1 MTALRGQHGRG
12 TTGSGWRRG
21 PLFCALSTLALW
33 TVLLAGAPV
42 GAAGVSFSAQ
52 QIISAVADGANS
64 VFVADVDGDG
74 DLDVLSASF
83 WDSKIAWYENVD
95 GLGNFGPEQV
105 ITTMASDARAVF
117 AADLDGD
124 GDVDVLSASSFN
136 DTIAWYENTDGL
148 GTFGPRQTIENQA
161 SEARAVIA
169 ADLDGDSDMDVLSAS
184 LADDTIAW
192 YENTDG
198 LGTFGPQLVISTA
211 ADGPITIFTAD
222 LDGDSDL
229 DVLSAS
235 SNDNKIAWY
244 ENTDGLGTFGPQ
256 QIIFAGALGAWSVFA
271 ADVDGDGDVDVL
283 SASFFDDTVAWYENT
298 DGMGTFGPQLPIST
312 AVPAAIAVFAADM
325 DLDGDFDVITGSLF
339 DPISWHANLG
349 AGSFGSPQ
357 LVSATGDGTLSV
369 FAADLDGDG
378 DLDVAGASNFD
389 DEISWYE
396 NLLEIS
402 VPTVSTAGLVL
413 LVTLLGCA
421 ALGML
426 KNSAVGAR
434 S

>member
-1 MTALRGQHGRG
+1 
-12 TTGSGWRRG
+12 
-21 PLFCALSTLALW
+21 
-33 TVLLAGAPV
+33 VLLSGAPV
-42 GAAGVSFSAQ
+42 RAASVSFGAQ
-52 QIISAVADGANS
+52 QIISAVANGANS
-64 VFVADVDGDG
+64 VFVVDIDGDT

-95 GLGNFGPEQV
+95 GLGAFGPEQV

-124 GDVDVLSASSFN
+124 GDMDVLSASSFDN
-136 DTIAWYENTDGL
+136 TIAWYENTDGL
-148 GTFGPRQTIENQA
+148 GTFGPRHIIENQA

-198 LGTFGPQLVISTA
+198 AGSFGPQRVISTA
-211 ADGPITIFTAD
+211 ADGPITIVAAD
-222 LDGDSDL
+222 LDGDGDV

-235 SNDNKIAWY
+235 SNDNEIAWY

-256 QIIFAGALGAWSVFA
+256 QVIFAGALGAWSVFA

-283 SASFFDDTVAWYENT
+283 SASLFDDTVAWYENT
-298 DGMGTFGPQLPIST
+298 DGMGTFGPQRPIST
-312 AVPAAIAVFAADM
+312 VVEAAISVFAADM

-339 DPISWHANLG
+339 DPISWHANLDG

-357 LVSATGDGTLSV
+357 LVSEAGDGTLSV

-378 DLDVAGASNFD
+378 YLDVAEASNFD
-389 DEISWYE
+389 DKISWYE

-402 VPTVSTAGLVL
+402 VPAVSPAGLVL
-413 LVTLLGCA
+413 LAALLVCCA
-421 ALGML
+421 AFGILR
-426 KNSAVGAR
+426 NPAVGAR
-434 S
+434 ALR

>member
-1 MTALRGQHGRG
+1 M
-12 TTGSGWRRG
+12 
-21 PLFCALSTLALW
+21 FCALSTLTVW

-42 GAAGVSFSAQ
+42 RAAGVSFSAQ
-52 QIISAVADGANS
+52 RIISAVANGANS
-64 VFVADVDGDG
+64 VFVADVDGDT

-95 GLGNFGPEQV
+95 GLGAFGPEQV

-124 GDVDVLSASSFN
+124 GDVDVLSASSFDN
-136 DTIAWYENTDGL
+136 TIAWYENTDGL
-148 GTFGPRQTIENQA
+148 GTFGPRHTIENQA

-198 LGTFGPQLVISTA
+198 AGSFGPQLVISTA
-211 ADGPITIFTAD
+211 ADGPITIFAAD
-222 LDGDSDL
+222 LDGDTDL

-235 SNDNKIAWY
+235 SNDNEIAWY
-244 ENTDGLGTFGPQ
+244 ENNGAGTFGPQ

-283 SASFFDDTVAWYENT
+283 SASLFDDTVAWYENM
-298 DGMGTFGPQLPIST
+298 DGAGTFGPQLPIST
-312 AVPAAIAVFAADM
+312 VVQAAISVFAADM
-325 DLDGDFDVITGSLF
+325 DLDGDIDVITGALG
-339 DPISWHANLG
+339 DRTSWHSNLDG

-357 LVSATGDGTLSV
+357 LISEAVNGTSSV

-378 DLDVAGASNFD
+378 DPDVAGASNFN

-396 NLLEIS
+396 NLLAIP
-402 VPTVSTAGLVL
+402 VPAVSPAGLVVLAAL
-413 LVTLLGCA
+413 LVCA
-421 ALGML
+421 AFGILR
-426 KNSAVGAR
+426 NPAVGAR

>member
-1 MTALRGQHGRG
+1 
-12 TTGSGWRRG
+12 
-21 PLFCALSTLALW
+21 
-33 TVLLAGAPV
+33 VLLAGAPV
-42 GAAGVSFSAQ
+42 RAAGVSFSAQ
-52 QIISAVADGANS
+52 RIISAAANGANS
-64 VFVADVDGDG
+64 VFVADVDGDT

-95 GLGNFGPEQV
+95 GLGSFGPEQV

-124 GDVDVLSASSFN
+124 NDVDVLSASSFDN
-136 DTIAWYENTDGL
+136 TIAWYENTDGL
-148 GTFGPRQTIENQA
+148 GTFGPRHTIENQA

-198 LGTFGPQLVISTA
+198 AGSFGPQLVISTA
-211 ADGPITIFTAD
+211 ADGPITIFAAD
-222 LDGDSDL
+222 LDGDTDL

-235 SNDNKIAWY
+235 SNDNEIAWY

-271 ADVDGDGDVDVL
+271 ADVDGDADVDVL
-283 SASFFDDTVAWYENT
+283 SASLLDDTVAWYENM
-298 DGMGTFGPQLPIST
+298 DGTGTFGPQLPIST
-312 AVPAAIAVFAADM
+312 VVQAAISVFAADM
-325 DLDGDFDVITGSLF
+325 DLDGDFDVITGSLG
-339 DPISWHANLG
+339 DRISWHTNLDG
-349 AGSFGSPQ
+349 AGTFGSPQ
-357 LVSATGDGTLSV
+357 LVSAAGDGTSSV

-378 DLDVAGASNFD
+378 DPDVAAASNFD

-413 LVTLLGCA
+413 LVAFLGCCA
-421 ALGML
+421 AFGILR
-426 KNSAVGAR
+426 NPAVGAR
-434 S
+434 SCADPPGSGC

>member
-1 MTALRGQHGRG
+1 
-12 TTGSGWRRG
+12 
-21 PLFCALSTLALW
+21 LFCALSALTVW

-42 GAAGVSFSAQ
+42 RAAGVSFSAQ
-52 QIISAVADGANS
+52 QIISAVANGANS
-64 VFVADVDGDG
+64 VFVADVDGDT

-95 GLGNFGPEQV
+95 GLGTFGPEQV

-124 GDVDVLSASSFN
+124 NDVDVLSASSLDN
-136 DTIAWYENTDGL
+136 TIAWYENTDGL
-148 GTFGPRQTIENQA
+148 GLFGPRHTIENQA

-198 LGTFGPQLVISTA
+198 AASFGSPIVISTA
-211 ADGPITIFTAD
+211 ADGPIAIFAAD
-222 LDGDSDL
+222 LDGDTDL

-235 SNDNKIAWY
+235 SNDNEIAWY
-244 ENTDGLGTFGPQ
+244 ENNGTGTFGPQ

-271 ADVDGDGDVDVL
+271 ADVDGDADVDVL
-283 SASFFDDTVAWYENT
+283 SASLLDGTVAWYENL

-312 AVPAAIAVFAADM
+312 MVQVAISVFAADM
-325 DLDGDFDVITGSLF
+325 DLDGDVDVISGSLGDQIF
-339 DPISWHANLG
+339 WHPNLDG
-349 AGSFGSPQ
+349 TGRFGSPQ
-357 LVSATGDGTLSV
+357 LVSAAGDGLSSV

-378 DLDVAGASNFD
+378 DLDIAAASNFD

-396 NLLEIS
+396 NLLGIS
-402 VPTVSTAGLVL
+402 VPAVSTAGLVL
-413 LVTLLGCA
+413 LAALLSCA
-421 ALGML
+421 ALGIL
-426 KNSAVGAR
+426 RNPAVGAR
-434 S
+434 SCADPPGSGG

>member
-12 TTGSGWRRG
+12 TTGSGWYRG
-21 PLFCALSTLALW
+21 PLFCALSTLTLW
-33 TVLLAGAPV
+33 TLLLAGAPV
-42 GAAGVSFSAQ
+42 RAASVSFGAQ
-52 QIISAVADGANS
+52 QIISAVANGANS

-95 GLGNFGPEQV
+95 GLGAFGSEQV
-105 ITTMASDARAVF
+105 ITTTASDARAVF

-124 GDVDVLSASSFN
+124 GDVDVLSASSLDN
-136 DTIAWYENTDGL
+136 KIAWYENTDGL

-161 SEARAVIA
+161 DEARAVIA

-198 LGTFGPQLVISTA
+198 AGSFGPQLVISTA

-283 SASFFDDTVAWYENT
+283 SASFFDGTVAWYENT

-325 DLDGDFDVITGSLF
+325 DLDGDFDVITGALG
-339 DPISWHANLG
+339 DRISWHTNLG

-357 LVSATGDGTLSV
+357 LVSAAGDGSSSV
-369 FAADLDGDG
+369 FVADLDGDG
-378 DLDVAGASNFD
+378 VPDVAGASNFY

-396 NLLEIS
+396 NLLAIP
-402 VPTVSTAGLVL
+402 VPAVSPAGLVL
-413 LVTLLGCA
+413 LA
-421 ALGML
+421 ALLVCAVLGIL
-426 KNSAVGAR
+426 RNPAVGAR

>member
-1 MTALRGQHGRG
+1 
-12 TTGSGWRRG
+12 
-21 PLFCALSTLALW
+21 LFCALSTLTVW
-33 TVLLAGAPV
+33 TVLLSGAPV
-42 GAAGVSFSAQ
+42 WAAGVSFSAQ
-52 QIISAVADGANS
+52 RIISAAANGANS
-64 VFVADVDGDG
+64 VFVADVDGDT

-95 GLGNFGPEQV
+95 GLGSFGPEQV

-124 GDVDVLSASSFN
+124 GDVDVLSASSFDN
-136 DTIAWYENTDGL
+136 TIAWYENTDGL
-148 GTFGPRQTIENQA
+148 GTFGPRHTIENQA

-198 LGTFGPQLVISTA
+198 AGSFGPQLVISTA
-211 ADGPITIFTAD
+211 ADGPITIFAAD
-222 LDGDSDL
+222 LDGDTDL

-235 SNDNKIAWY
+235 SNDNEIAWY

-283 SASFFDDTVAWYENT
+283 SASFFDDTVAWYENM
-298 DGMGTFGPQLPIST
+298 DGTGTFGPQLPIST
-312 AVPAAIAVFAADM
+312 VVEAAISVFAVDM
-325 DLDGDFDVITGSLF
+325 DRDGDFDVITGSLG
-339 DPISWHANLG
+339 DEISWHANLDG
-349 AGSFGSPQ
+349 AGSFGAPQ
-357 LVSATGDGTLSV
+357 LVSAAGDGPSSV

-378 DLDVAGASNFD
+378 DPDVAVASNFD

-396 NLLEIS
+396 NLLEVS
-402 VPTVSTAGLVL
+402 VPAVSTAGLVALAAL
-413 LVTLLGCA
+413 LVGA
-421 ALGML
+421 ALGIL
-426 KNSAVGAR
+426 RNLAVGAR
-434 S
+434 SCADPPESGC